1 MPLNYLD
8 MLDEVRAIAQTGINY
23 ARSPYDL
30 QQYKRLL
37 ELASMKYAD
46 ITGLDK
52 DVIIQRFSADLGYIT
67 PKIGVQ
73 CALFNSEGKLLL
85 ERRSD
90 DALYGLPAGW
100 VDNGETPE
108 MAIVRELKE
117 ETGLTIE
124 VEKMLGFYTRLPGQ
138 HAQPHTSVHI
148 LYGCKL
154 VGGELTISHES
165 LELGYY
171 DPLTITEWHKDH
183 GIQAMDALRDRESRL
198 PQF

>member
-1 MPLNYLD
+1 

>member
-1 MPLNYLD
+1 

-23 ARSPYDL
+23 ARSPCDL

-37 ELASMKYAD
+37 ELASGKYAD

-52 DVIIQRFSADLGYIT
+52 EVIIRRFSAELGYIT
-67 PKIGVQ
+67 PKIGVA
-73 CALFNSEGKLLL
+73 CALFDSEGKLLL
-85 ERRSD
+85 ERRAD

-117 ETGLTIE
+117 ETGLDVE
-124 VEKMLGFYTRLPGQ
+124 VEKILGFYTRLPGQ
-138 HAQPHTSVHI
+138 YTQPHTSVHI
-148 LYGCKL
+148 LYSCKL
-154 VGGELTISHES
+154 IGGELTISHES

-183 GIQAMDALRDRESRL
+183 GLQAMDAIRDRENQL
-198 PQF
+198 Q